1 MNIIDI
7 IEHKKLGKSLTKE
20 EIFFWIENMMKGDI
34 EDYQTSALLMAI
46 CLKGFDENESVY
58 LTQAMLDSGD
68 KLDLSCFENKSV
80 DKHSSGGV
88 GDSTS
93 FIVIPVLAALGYKCA
108 KASGRGLGHTGGTL
122 DKMDSIPNLRTDLTK
137 KEFFDQ
143 VKEIGLAIVGQS
155 KDICPADK
163 KLYALRDVTATVS
176 NIGLIS
182 ASIMSKK
189 LASGAKNIVLDVKCG
204 KGAFMQDENSAIML
218 AERMVK
224 IGKKMDKNISAVV
237 TNMNYPLDNYIGN
250 SLEILGALK
259 VLKGEKNNLYEVSI
273 TLASV
278 LLESMGVEN
287 AREKCVEAIDS
298 GLALEKFKQMIK
310 AQGGDVSYIENQEKL
325 LKANKVLEVLSQD
338 DGYVTD
344 IDPIKIAHSVQ
355 LMGGGRLKTT
365 DDIDL
370 YCGLKINKNINDY
383 VVKQESIATLYI
395 NKGDEEKIHNLVLD
409 AFKIE
414 NKKIIQPKLIY
425 KIIK

>member
-338 DGYVTD
+338 EGYVAD

>member
-143 VKEIGLAIVGQS
+143 VKDIGLAIVGQS

-338 DGYVTD
+338 EGYVAD

-395 NKGDEEKIHNLVLD
+395 NKGDEEKIYNLVLD

-414 NKKIIQPKLIY
+414 NKKTIQPKLIY